1 MTSSAPS
8 PQDPKLCDPG
18 EMIAQVRA
26 GDLGALDRMTRCY
39 GERLLAVGRRYCRDH
54 DQAQDAVQ
62 DALLAAGQHLQ
73 AFRGDGSLEGWLIRM
88 VANACHR
95 MRRGRK
101 NDPTLHV
108 SAGDADSG
116 FGSAGEDS
124 PEEAATRLELAEALG
139 EAMLGLEPQDR
150 LILLLAEAQ
159 DWSGPQ
165 IAEEL
170 GMTPGA
176 VRTRLTRA
184 RARMRSSL
192 VASGADL

>member
-1 MTSSAPS
+1 
-8 PQDPKLCDPG
+8 
-18 EMIAQVRA
+18 MIALVRA

-39 GERLLAVGRRYCRDH
+39 GERLLAVGRRHCRDH

-62 DALLAAGQHLQ
+62 DTLLAAGQHLQ
-73 AFRGDGSLEGWLIRM
+73 AFRGDGSLEGWLVRM

-108 SAGDADSG
+108 TAGDGEPGALWTD
-116 FGSAGEDS
+116 EDS
-124 PEEAATRLELAEALG
+124 PEESATRLELAEAIG
-139 EAMLGLEPQDR
+139 EAMLELEPKDR
-150 LILLLAEAQ
+150 LILLLAEAD
-159 DWSGPQ
+159 DWTGPQ
-165 IAEEL
+165 IAAEL

-176 VRTRLTRA
+176 VRARLTRA

-192 VASGADL
+192 TAVGVEL

>member
-1 MTSSAPS
+1 M
-8 PQDPKLCDPG
+8 CDPG

-39 GERLLAVGRRYCRDH
+39 GERLLAVGRRYCRDS

-62 DALLAAGQHLQ
+62 DALLAAGQALTS
-73 AFRGDGSLEGWLIRM
+73 FRGDGSLEGWLVRM

-101 NDPTLHV
+101 NDPALHV
-108 SAGDADSG
+108 AAADAEPGALHTDE
-116 FGSAGEDS
+116 AS
-124 PEEAATRLELAEALG
+124 PEESATRLELAETIGA
-139 EAMLGLEPQDR
+139 AMLELEPKDR
-150 LILLLAEAQ
+150 LILLLAEAE
-159 DWSGPQ
+159 DWTGPQ
-165 IAEEL
+165 IADEL

-192 VASGADL
+192 TAAGADL